1 MPQLIKGQ
9 SFADGDLVTGLTLN
23 NIIDLATLSQTAITS
38 QTAVTTFD
46 IQSSDYFLIYDS
58 SANALRKA
66 SVDDIFRSGQTV
78 KFSGISGISGAD
90 LAVAIASGQSFVIN
104 GNTSIPANL
113 TVTGLVQGAT
123 GKFTTELTIPSGT
136 TATRPASP
144 VAGSVRLNTD
154 TGFTEVWNGTA
165 WTNSSIL
172 GSSNTFTAKNTFS
185 NVVDVT
191 GAFKLNDKVGFS
203 LYQVYEETIP
213 YVNGPT
219 VTLWT
224 SSAFTKP
231 ADEMWIFEVDT
242 VINSSN
248 PMYVVF
254 RDGAGVAWNQFII
267 NGSSVISCLSRWFV
281 NVGTALSVETMSI
294 TSTNGA
300 FTLANPVYSTG
311 ANKFRI
317 YKHKT
322 ASGFMLTG
330 KTYTNNGISVTV
342 TSTAHGLTAGQYIN
356 VWASNSLI
364 SGRWVITSAATD
376 TFVFANTAT
385 AGSGTIA
392 YIA

>member
-23 NIIDLATLSQTAITS
+23 NIIDLATLSPTAITN

-78 KFSGISGISGAD
+78 KFSGISGIAGSD

-144 VAGSVRLNTD
+144 IAGSVRLNTD
-154 TGFTEVWNGTA
+154 TGFTEVWNGTS

-191 GAFKLNDKVGFS
+191 GAFKLNDRVGFS
-203 LYQVYEETIP
+203 LYDIYVKTWTQSTSIVTIS
-213 YVNGPT
+213 PT
-219 VTLWT
+219 
-224 SSAFTKP
+224 FTKP
-231 ADEMWIFEVDT
+231 AGEFWVFECELDNANTRTVQFLLGGGSVVKTYTQFFAGSGMGFVKWISGATESLT
-242 VINSSN
+242 AETIRSSAT
-248 PMYVVF
+248 
-254 RDGAGVAWNQFII
+254 AGSTAW
-267 NGSSVISCLSRWFV
+267 
-281 NVGTALSVETMSI
+281 TAE
-294 TSTNGA
+294 
-300 FTLANPVYSTG
+300 
-311 ANKFRI
+311 FRI
-317 YKHKT
+317 YKYKT
-322 ASGFMLTG
+322 ASNLMLTG
-330 KTYTNNGISVTV
+330 KAYINNGTSVTV
-342 TSTAHGLTAGQYIN
+342 TSTAHGLTAGQYVNI
-356 VWASNSLI
+356 WASNTDI
-364 SGRWVITSAATD
+364 SGRYVITSATTD
-376 TFVFANTAT
+376 TFIFANPAT